1 MNIVSAVILCTIV
14 GAVGAI
20 VLVAAAKFM
29 AVEED
34 PRIEEVS
41 ACLAGANC
49 GGCGYAGCADY
60 AKAVVLDGVPC
71 DKCAPGG
78 PKAAAAIAKI
88 MGGEASAVEKK
99 AVVQ

>member
-14 GAVGAI
+14 GAIGAV
-20 VLVAAAKFM
+20 VLVLAAKFM

-49 GGCGYAGCADY
+49 GDCGYAGCADY
-60 AKAVVLDGVPC
+60 AKAVVMDGVPC
-71 DKCAPGG
+71 DKCAPDR
-78 PKAAAAIAKI
+78 KSTRLNSSHNV
-88 MGGEASAVEKK
+88 ASRMPSSA
-99 AVVQ
+99 